1 MPRLTRAESVLRTR
15 AALLGAAEEVFADKG
30 FAEATLDDIADR
42 AGFSRGAVYANF
54 ANKTELFLALLDD
67 WLQTEIDSRPRLND
81 SSHTAQQDIDAL
93 AGHGGNRFADSKRF
107 LLLIE
112 FRLYALRHPEVA
124 ERLRDYD
131 RASTDWFAA
140 VIEQVAAASQI
151 PLPAPVRQIALLVL
165 ALEHGIAT
173 LAHTDPDRVPH
184 EAFLDSLTLLNRAL
198 SALARVDPPTGILGW
213 GNPPVYEADQANE
226 DAPNG

>member
-1 MPRLTRAESVLRTR
+1 MPRLSRAESVLRTR
-15 AALLGAAEEVFADKG
+15 AALLTGAEEVFADKG
-30 FAEATLDDIADR
+30 FADATLDDIADR

-67 WLQTEIDSRPRLND
+67 WLQLEIDSRLRLND
-81 SSHTAQQDIDAL
+81 PSHTPQQDIDAL

-124 ERLRDYD
+124 HRLRDYD

-140 VIEQVAAASQI
+140 VIEEVAVASEIQ
-151 PLPAPVRQIALLVL
+151 LPAPVHQIALLVL

-173 LAHTDPDRVPH
+173 LAHTDPERVPH

-198 SALARVDPPTGILGW
+198 TALAQTATPHGDTRS
-213 GNPPVYEADQANE
+213 DQGTA
-226 DAPNG
+226 

>member
-1 MPRLTRAESVLRTR
+1 MPRLSRAESVLRTR
-15 AALLGAAEEVFADKG
+15 AALLTAAEEVFADKG
-30 FAEATLDDIADR
+30 FAEATLDDIAER

-67 WLQTEIDSRPRLND
+67 WLQLEIDSRLRLND
-81 SSHTAQQDIDAL
+81 PSHTPQQDIDAL

-124 ERLRDYD
+124 QRLRDYD

-140 VIEQVAAASQI
+140 VIEEVAVASQI

-173 LAHTDPDRVPH
+173 LAHTDPERVPH

-198 SALARVDPPTGILGW
+198 TALAQTDTSHGEPTENLSGDSGQPIS
-213 GNPPVYEADQANE
+213 
-226 DAPNG
+226 

>member
-1 MPRLTRAESVLRTR
+1 MPRLSRAESVLRTR
-15 AALLGAAEEVFADKG
+15 AALLTAAEEVFADKG
-30 FAEATLDDIADR
+30 FADATLDDIADR

-67 WLQTEIDSRPRLND
+67 WLQLEIDSRLRLND
-81 SSHTAQQDIDAL
+81 PSHTPQQDIDAL

-124 ERLRDYD
+124 HRLRDYD

-140 VIEQVAAASQI
+140 VIEEVAVAAEI
-151 PLPAPVRQIALLVL
+151 HLPAPVHQIALLVL

-173 LAHTDPDRVPH
+173 LAHTDPERVPH

-198 SALARVDPPTGILGW
+198 TALAQTDTPH
-213 GNPPVYEADQANE
+213 GNTS
-226 DAPNG
+226 

>member
-1 MPRLTRAESVLRTR
+1 MPRLSRAESVLRTR
-15 AALLGAAEEVFADKG
+15 TALLTAAEEVFADKG

-67 WLQTEIDSRPRLND
+67 WLQLEIDSRLRLND
-81 SSHTAQQDIDAL
+81 PSHTPQQDIDAL

-124 ERLRDYD
+124 QHLRDYD

-140 VIEQVAAASQI
+140 VIEEVAAASEI
-151 PLPAPVRQIALLVL
+151 PLPAPVHQIALLVL

-173 LAHTDPDRVPH
+173 LAHTDPERVPH

-198 SALARVDPPTGILGW
+198 TALAQTDTP
-213 GNPPVYEADQANE
+213 QAME
-226 DAPNG
+226 RWPEPK

>member
-1 MPRLTRAESVLRTR
+1 MPRLSRAESVLRTR
-15 AALLGAAEEVFADKG
+15 AALLTAAEEVFADKG

-67 WLQTEIDSRPRLND
+67 WLQLEVDSRLRLND
-81 SSHTAQQDIDAL
+81 PSHTPQQDIDAL

-124 ERLRDYD
+124 QRLRDYD

-140 VIEQVAAASQI
+140 VIEEVAAASEI
-151 PLPAPVRQIALLVL
+151 PLPAPVHQIALLVL

-173 LAHTDPDRVPH
+173 LAHTDPERVPH

-198 SALARVDPPTGILGW
+198 TALAQTDTP
-213 GNPPVYEADQANE
+213 QAME
-226 DAPNG
+226 RWPEPK